1 MGQVPVERRHLVLG
15 DGILDRLKGGLLGL
29 FGGGGIGELEDVLRQ
44 LEVGVLGELRITHL
58 GALVEM

>member
-15 DGILDRLKGGLLGL
+15 DGILDRLEGGLLGL
-29 FGGGGIGELEDVLRQ
+29 FGGDGIGELEDVLRQ

-58 GALVEM
+58 GAFVEM